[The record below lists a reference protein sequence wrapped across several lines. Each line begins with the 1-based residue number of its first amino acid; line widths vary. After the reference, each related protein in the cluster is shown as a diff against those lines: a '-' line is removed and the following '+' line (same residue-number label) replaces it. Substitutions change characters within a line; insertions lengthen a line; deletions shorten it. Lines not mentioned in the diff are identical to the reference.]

1 MLSAA
6 KHLAEILRSAQDDAM
21 KVFNNLDPLEL
32 ATSDYTD
39 ALSALDLDSF
49 PIVPDFAIELRESEE
64 TGQHIYYVSPSRGEL
79 AGFPYWD
86 NAERD
91 MRHFVA
97 EDVPLGSIDEPVEDA
112 DVDWQ
117 IVIFERRGFVHVLEG
132 AAPHTTQFDVWFR
145 IPRDRYIAEWARVI
159 DQFNPIEPLG

>member
-1 MLSAA
+1 MRVFSNG
-6 KHLAEILRSAQDDAM
+6 AQ
-21 KVFNNLDPLEL
+21 LEL
-32 ATSDYTD
+32 TDSNYATALAAADLSD
-39 ALSALDLDSF
+39 F
-49 PIVPDFAIELRESEE
+49 PVIGDFTIEMRESEE
-64 TGQHIYYVSPSRGEL
+64 FGQHLYFVSPTRGEL

-91 MRHFVA
+91 MRHFVP

-159 DQFNPIEPLG
+159 DQFNPIEPVA

>member
-21 KVFNNLDPLEL
+21 EVFNNA

-97 EDVPLGSIDEPVEDA
+97 EDVPLGSIAEPVDDA
-112 DVDWQ
+112 DADWQ
-117 IVIFERRGFVHVLEG
+117 IVIFEHRGFVYVLEG
-132 AAPHTTQFDVWFR
+132 A
-145 IPRDRYIAEWARVI
+145 
-159 DQFNPIEPLG
+159 